1 MTKPPTFDVP
11 IRLHD
16 GCVVHGADSN
26 PGSPQV
32 GRTKSDG
39 PLEMA
44 GRLLVSPDGRAVKAR
59 CCRAAPSVRL
69 FLQLV
74 DLVVG
79 NRPGQ
84 RHVLPAMTRLAT
96 YTLTIAL
103 LAVLVLVLAGCGG
116 GSGGGY

>member
-1 MTKPPTFDVP
+1 M
-11 IRLHD
+11 L
-16 GCVVHGADSN
+16 
-26 PGSPQV
+26 PGRFFSP
-32 GRTKSDG
+32 
-39 PLEMA
+39 
-44 GRLLVSPDGRAVKAR
+44 LV
-59 CCRAAPSVRL
+59 
-69 FLQLV
+69 LQLV

-84 RHVLPAMTRLAT
+84 RHVLTAMTRLAT